1 MNAVVAAPPAQ
12 TARQP
17 PPWIRG
23 AVRDVLERAPH
34 YQSLSPEDRRSLA
47 QAMVKVSKIAAA
59 LIAEECDAE
68 ASLPAPRAAALEAPA
83 ASATRYRQPLARA
96 QDAPPFGT

>member
-1 MNAVVAAPPAQ
+1 MPDLTTPAAAPPDWL
-12 TARQP
+12 RL
-17 PPWIRG
+17 
-23 AVRDVLERAPH
+23 AVRGVLVR
-34 YQSLSPEDRRSLA
+34 SPGYHQMPADQRRSLA